1 MNHSYK
7 NDEDWLVD
15 YEKYVGIIGVTR
27 RNLHKKFI
35 IWL

>member
-15 YEKYVGIIGVTR
+15 YEKYVGIKQETV
-27 RNLHKKFI
+27 KSFV
-35 IWL
+35 

>member
-15 YEKYVGIIGVTR
+15 YEKYVGI
-27 RNLHKKFI
+27 KQ
-35 IWL
+35 

>member
-15 YEKYVGIIGVTR
+15 YEKYVGIKQWR
-27 RNLHKKFI
+27 LSRSLCK
-35 IWL
+35 